1 MILGEGIRL
10 RGMEREDLPLFVR
23 WLNDPE
29 VRRFLLQHYP
39 ISTPQEERW
48 FEQMLQSPT
57 AEQPLVIEIQQ
68 GSDWIP
74 LGNISFM
81 GVDQQAHNA
90 ELGLFIGEKSF
101 WDKGVGTKAI
111 TLMLDHG
118 FFTLNFHRI
127 YLRVYEEN
135 KRGIHCYEK
144 IGFKHEGRLREAGFL
159 EGRYCDMLWMGI
171 LRDEWR
177 GRK

>member
-1 MILGEGIRL
+1 MLIGEGIRL
-10 RGMEREDLPLFVR
+10 RGIEREDLPLFVR

-39 ISTPQEERW
+39 ISNPQEERW
-48 FEQMLQSPT
+48 FEQMLQNPA
-57 AEQPLVIEIQQ
+57 AEQPLVIEVQQ
-68 GSDWIP
+68 DSDWTPI
-74 LGNISFM
+74 GNISFM
-81 GVDQQAHNA
+81 GVDQQARNA

-101 WDKGVGTKAI
+101 WDKGVGTRTI
-111 TLMLDHG
+111 SLMLDYG
-118 FFTLNFHRI
+118 FSTLNFHRI
-127 YLRVYEEN
+127 YLRVYEDN

-144 IGFKHEGRLREAGFL
+144 IGFQHEGKLREAGFL
-159 EGRYCDMLWMGI
+159 DGKYCDMLWMGI